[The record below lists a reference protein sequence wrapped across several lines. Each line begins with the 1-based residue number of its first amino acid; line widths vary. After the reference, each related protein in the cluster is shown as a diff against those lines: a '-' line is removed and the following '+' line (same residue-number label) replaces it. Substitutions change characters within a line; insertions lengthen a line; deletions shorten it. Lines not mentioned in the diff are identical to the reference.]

1 VDFGLSE
8 EQELLQETVR
18 GFVARDCPISRVRSG
33 FESADG
39 FDPALFRAQA
49 ELGLTGLLVPERWG
63 GAGLEL
69 LDLALAGEVLGEGA
83 VPGPWFSHCLAALAL
98 ELGGSDPQRERWL
111 PRLARGEALAS
122 IALAEPGQRWRP
134 EQWRTRASGGALQ
147 GSKQLCVHAGEADV
161 IVVGTEGGGFALLER
176 GAPGLALAPFD
187 GLDRTRRTCS
197 LAFERAPCEPLPD
210 GARVSGR
217 VCDAGLVLLA
227 ADAFGAG
234 WRLIR
239 AAIDYLG
246 TREQFG
252 TPLVQ
257 FQAIKHKLADLA
269 TDLEPAR
276 ALWWYAAHAF
286 DRMPGEA
293 ARAAALAKAHV
304 CERATAIARDVV
316 ELHGGIGFTWEC
328 DVHLWYK
335 RILFDRAWLGSPAL
349 LRERSAALAG
359 WTAP

>member
-1 VDFGLSE
+1 MDFGLSE

-18 GFVARDCPISRVRSG
+18 GFVARDCPIARVRQI
-33 FESADG
+33 FESPDG
-39 FDPALFRAQA
+39 FDPALFRGLA
-49 ELGLTGLLVPERWG
+49 ELGLTGLLVPERQG

-69 LDLALAGEVLGEGA
+69 VDLALACEVLGEGA
-83 VPGPWFSHCLAALAL
+83 VPGPLIQHCLAGLAIR
-98 ELGGSDPQRERWL
+98 LGGSDAQRERWL
-111 PRLARGEALAS
+111 PRLASGELLATL
-122 IALAEPGQRWRP
+122 ALAEPGQRWLP
-134 EQWRTRASGGALQ
+134 EHWRTGAARGALH
-147 GSKQLCVHAGEADV
+147 GAKQLCVHAAEADL
-161 IVVGTEGGGFALLER
+161 IVVGTDGGGLALVER
-176 GAPGLALAPFD
+176 GARGLALEPFD
-187 GLDRTRRTCS
+187 GLDRTRRACS
-197 LAFERAPCEPLPD
+197 LAFDATPCELLPD
-210 GARVSGR
+210 GPSVSGR
-217 VCDAGLVLLA
+217 ICDAGLVLLA
-227 ADAFGAG
+227 SDAFGAG

-239 AAIDYLG
+239 AAIEYLG

-257 FQAIKHKLADLA
+257 FQAIKHQLANLA

-286 DRMPGEA
+286 DRIPQES
-293 ARAAALAKAHV
+293 ARAAAIAKAHV
-304 CERATAIARDVV
+304 CERAMAIARDVV

-335 RILFDRAWLGSPAL
+335 RILFDRAWLGSPGL